1 MRPGVGWILAGV
13 ALLGAGIA
21 VSMASNAVVWYG
33 AIIVGIIWIVR
44 GVFRLSKSSAQPQP
58 PPHE

>member
-21 VSMASNAVVWYG
+21 VSMSSNAVVWYG

-44 GVFRLSKSSAQPQP
+44 GVYRLVKAQPPEQKQD
-58 PPHE
+58 E

>member
-44 GVFRLSKSSAQPQP
+44 GVYRLTKSAPVP

>member
-1 MRPGVGWILAGV
+1 MRPGVGWIIAGV
-13 ALLGAGIA
+13 VLLGAGIA

-44 GVFRLSKSSAQPQP
+44 GVYRLVKSAPAQHHPN
-58 PPHE
+58 E